1 MRFTE
6 TVMDVIILKKSN
18 KLDMGLHWPAL
29 TVLLILV
36 IPSIRVGLHVLVTFL
51 SGFRFSL
58 CLA

>member
-18 KLDMGLHWPAL
+18 KLDMGLHWQAL

-36 IPSIRVGLHVLVTFL
+36 IPSIRVGLCVLVTFL
-51 SGFRFSL
+51 SGIRFSL
-58 CLA
+58 CLV